1 MEKASLRFR
10 KGKKGLRKEMAFVNV
25 KALATTPDNLSLI
38 LGSQWDQKRGEMTLE
53 SCLLIS
59 ISIYGI
65 RHMHVCATHKI

>member
-1 MEKASLRFR
+1 
-10 KGKKGLRKEMAFVNV
+10 MAFVNV

-59 ISIYGI
+59 ISIYDI
-65 RHMHVCATHKI
+65 CMFVHTHKI

>member
-1 MEKASLRFR
+1 
-10 KGKKGLRKEMAFVNV
+10 MAFVNV

-38 LGSQWDQKRGEMTLE
+38 LGSQWDQKKGEMTLE

-65 RHMHVCATHKI
+65 CMFVHAHKI

>member
-1 MEKASLRFR
+1 MEKGSLRFR
-10 KGKKGLRKEMAFVNV
+10 KEKKGLRKEMAFVNV

-65 RHMHVCATHKI
+65 RMFVHAHKI